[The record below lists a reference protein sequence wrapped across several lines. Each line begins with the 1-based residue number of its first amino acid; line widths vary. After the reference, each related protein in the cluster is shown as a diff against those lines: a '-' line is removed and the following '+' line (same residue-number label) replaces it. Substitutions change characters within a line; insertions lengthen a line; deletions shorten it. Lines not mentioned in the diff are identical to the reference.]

1 MKKSVFAGISLWFLP
16 ALSFAQ
22 TYQQTG
28 NDVNGLIATAN
39 SILSSIVP
47 LLITLALIVFFW
59 GLVQYILSSGEGDH
73 KKGRAIMIAGIVSLF
88 VMVSVWGIIRLAQNT
103 LHVGGDQSI
112 TIPTVR

>member
-1 MKKSVFAGISLWFLP
+1 MKKSVFAGISLWLLP

-22 TYQQTG
+22 TG
-28 NDVNGLIATAN
+28 NDVSGLISTA
-39 SILSSIVP
+39 SGILGSVVP

-59 GLVQYILSSGEGDH
+59 GLIKYILSSGEGDH
-73 KKGRAIMIAGIVSLF
+73 KAGRAIMIAGIVSLF

-103 LHVGGDQSI
+103 LHVGGDQTI